1 MNSVYKRTEEDFPSL
16 KSYKVSTFP
25 INECCCRYMYGNLL
39 KKLNK
44 KIEVEIKKKD
54 KIDGIFNFI

>member
-1 MNSVYKRTEEDFPSL
+1 
-16 KSYKVSTFP
+16 
-25 INECCCRYMYGNLL
+25 MYGNLL